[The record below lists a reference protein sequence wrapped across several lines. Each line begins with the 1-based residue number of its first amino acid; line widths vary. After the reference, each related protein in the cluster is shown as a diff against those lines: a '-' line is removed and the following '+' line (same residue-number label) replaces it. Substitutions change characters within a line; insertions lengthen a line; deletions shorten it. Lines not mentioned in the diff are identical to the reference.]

1 MKIHKEGHKIIGG
14 IFLASVLAVLL
25 LTLTLKAFP
34 IVFWVLLTSLVLLN
48 IWAVSFFRV
57 PAREA
62 LLDNDLIISSA
73 DGKVVVVE
81 EVEEPEFFGKK
92 RIQVSVFMSPLNVHV
107 NWFPING
114 QVSYARYHPGR
125 FLFAYYPKSST
136 ENERTSIVIDQGNG
150 RDILIR
156 QVAGFLARRIVY
168 TAREGNLAIQG
179 SEFGMIKFGS
189 RVDFFLPV
197 NSEILVKVG
206 DKVKGKQTPVA
217 RFQQSTEE
225 HS

>member
-14 IFLASVLAVLL
+14 VFMASILAILL
-25 LTLTLKAFP
+25 LTFTLKEFP
-34 IVFWVLLTSLVLLN
+34 IVFWVLLSFIVLFN
-48 IWAVSFFRV
+48 IWAISFFRV
-57 PAREA
+57 PARNP
-62 LLDNDLIISSA
+62 LLSDEVVVSAA

-81 EVEEPEFFGKK
+81 EVEESEFFGEK

-114 QVSYARYHPGR
+114 QVTYARYHPGK
-125 FLFAYYPKSST
+125 FLFAYYPKSSI
-136 ENERTSIVIDQGNG
+136 ENERTSIAIDQGNG
-150 RDILIR
+150 KNILIR

-168 TAREGNLAIQG
+168 TAREGNQATQG
-179 SEFGMIKFGS
+179 TEFGMIKFGS
-189 RVDFFLPV
+189 RVDFYLPL

-217 RFQQSTEE
+217 RFR
-225 HS
+225 